1 MKPRMKRK
9 ILVVDDAPMFR
20 ELGALFLG
28 RSGRVITA
36 ENAAEALELA
46 HRERPN
52 VIVTDIQMPGMGGDE
67 LCREIRASPDLAR
80 TPVIALTGRD
90 DGDEHERAVRA
101 GVDDVIE
108 KPLDRVS
115 LIMAVNHY
123 LRIATR
129 GLARVPLETDVRV
142 ELDGG
147 EAWAWSRNI
156 SRGGMF
162 IELPERAFAPDTE
175 VRLEFDLPDDD
186 GIHLSPT
193 AKVVWRRPSEMDDR
207 SGMGLRFLKLDRD
220 AARLL
225 QDYVYVRAKP
235 EDLADELA
243 ATT

>member
-1 MKPRMKRK
+1 
-9 ILVVDDAPMFR
+9 MFR

-28 RSGRVITA
+28 RTGRVLTA
-36 ENAAEALELA
+36 ENGEEAFELA
-46 HRERPN
+46 LHERPD
-52 VIVTDIQMPGMGGDE
+52 VIVTDIQMPIMSGDE
-67 LCREIRASPDLAR
+67 LCQRIKSSSDLGR
-80 TPVIALTGRD
+80 TPVIALAGRD

-101 GVDDVIE
+101 GADDVLE

-115 LIMAVNHY
+115 LIMAVNHF
-123 LRIATR
+123 LRLAKR

-162 IELPERAFAPDTE
+162 IEFEERAFAPDTE
-175 VRLEFDLPDDD
+175 VQLEFDLPDSTL
-186 GIHLSPT
+186 HLSPT
-193 AKVVWRRPSEMDDR
+193 AKVMWRRLSESGDR

-225 QDYVYVRAKP
+225 QDYVYERAKP
-235 EDLADELA
+235 EDLADEMA
-243 ATT
+243 AAS